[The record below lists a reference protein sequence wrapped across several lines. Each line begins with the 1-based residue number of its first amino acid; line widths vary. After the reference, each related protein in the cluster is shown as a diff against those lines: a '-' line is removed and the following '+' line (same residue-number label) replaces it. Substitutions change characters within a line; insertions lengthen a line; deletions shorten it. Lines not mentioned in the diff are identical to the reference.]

1 MYVFRFL
8 SVIVLITFIVAA
20 TSAEDISQGSSIT
33 PPENWYQVEVILF
46 SHPGTTSEE
55 EEAPN
60 KSEFKFPQNL
70 VELIDPQALE
80 EAQSLRIE
88 GALLKQEGN
97 NVIENISDLFEFV
110 DLSANQSDN
119 EASGLI
125 EISSRD
131 FSAKIIPSSRY
142 FDQLIPPEPWIAKY
156 ENPYE
161 LLPFSDRGL
170 NESARGL
177 DRRKYN
183 VLFHEAWRFIADDK
197 INENWLVIGA
207 GEKHLNRYELEGSL
221 RFYKSRFLHFE
232 ADLWRINVVDDDSHE
247 AERRVSKSFKLPPFP
262 NFKPISENSVSW
274 RVRSATP
281 VTNDEIVDAPKTDSQ
296 NNFTVAEIVNLVGS
310 DYVLEPYEFET
321 QSIDEQATTETIDAV
336 SIWPISH
343 SKRIEEGE
351 VYYLDHP
358 EIGIMILV
366 KSYLPEPL
374 NLPSNNDFK
383 ADDSL

>member
-1 MYVFRFL
+1 MYVFQSL
-8 SVIVLITFIVAA
+8 SVIALITFITAGA
-20 TSAEDISQGSSIT
+20 NAEDISQESLIT
-33 PPENWYQVEVILF
+33 PPRDWYQVEVILF

-55 EEAPN
+55 EAPN
-60 KSEFKFPQNL
+60 KSEFKFPKNL

-80 EAQSLRIE
+80 KAKSLRIE
-88 GALLKQEGN
+88 GALLKQEDN
-97 NVIENISDLFEFV
+97 SVIKNISSLFEFV
-110 DLSANQSDN
+110 DLSTNQSGN
-119 EASGLI
+119 ESSSLI
-125 EISSRD
+125 DVSSRD
-131 FSAKIIPSSRY
+131 FSAKILPSPLY

-161 LLPFSDRGL
+161 LLPFKDRGL
-170 NESARGL
+170 NDSARGL
-177 DRRKYN
+177 DRQKYN

-197 INENWLVIGA
+197 INEKWLVIGA
-207 GEKHLNRYELEGSL
+207 GEKYLHRYELEGSL

-232 ADLWRINVVDDDSHE
+232 ADLWRINVVNDEQLE
-247 AERRVSKSFKLPPFP
+247 AERSVSKFFELPPIP

-274 RVRSATP
+274 RVRAATP
-281 VTNDEIVDAPKTDSQ
+281 VNNDEIGGAPKTIAQ
-296 NNFTVAEIVNLVGS
+296 NNFTVADIVDLGGS
-310 DYVLEPYEFET
+310 NYVLEPYEFQTHSLDEET
-321 QSIDEQATTETIDAV
+321 TLETIEAV

-358 EIGIMILV
+358 EIGIMVLV

-374 NLPSNNDFK
+374 NLPSNNDFR

>member
-55 EEAPN
+55 EAPN

-88 GALLKQEGN
+88 GALLQQEGN

-131 FSAKIIPSSRY
+131 FSAKIIPSPRY

-170 NESARGL
+170 NDSARGL

-207 GEKHLNRYELEGSL
+207 GEKQLNRYELEGSL

-232 ADLWRINVVDDDSHE
+232 ADLWRINVVNDDSHE

-281 VTNDEIVDAPKTDSQ
+281 VTNDEIVDVPKTDSQ
-296 NNFTVAEIVNLVGS
+296 NNFAVAEIVNLVGS
-310 DYVLEPYEFET
+310 NYVLEPYEFET

>member
-1 MYVFRFL
+1 MYVSRFL
-8 SVIVLITFIVAA
+8 SVIVLITFFVAV

-46 SHPGTTSEE
+46 SHPGTTS

-88 GALLKQEGN
+88 GALLKQEDN

-131 FSAKIIPSSRY
+131 FSARIIPSPSY

-161 LLPFSDRGL
+161 LLPFRDRGL
-170 NESARGL
+170 NDSARGL

-232 ADLWRINVVDDDSHE
+232 ADLWRINVVNDDSHE
-247 AERRVSKSFKLPPFP
+247 AESRVSKSSNSRPFP
-262 NFKPISENSVSW
+262 ISNL
-274 RVRSATP
+274 
-281 VTNDEIVDAPKTDSQ
+281 SQ
-296 NNFTVAEIVNLVGS
+296 RILFLGEF
-310 DYVLEPYEFET
+310 VLPH
-321 QSIDEQATTETIDAV
+321 Q
-336 SIWPISH
+336 
-343 SKRIEEGE
+343 
-351 VYYLDHP
+351 
-358 EIGIMILV
+358 
-366 KSYLPEPL
+366 
-374 NLPSNNDFK
+374 
-383 ADDSL
+383 

>member
-1 MYVFRFL
+1 MYVSRFL
-8 SVIVLITFIVAA
+8 SVIVLITFFVAV

-46 SHPGTTSEE
+46 SHPGTTSE

-88 GALLKQEGN
+88 GALLKQEDN

-131 FSAKIIPSSRY
+131 FSAKIIPSPSY

-161 LLPFSDRGL
+161 ILPFRDRGL
-170 NESARGL
+170 NDSARGL

-197 INENWLVIGA
+197 INENWLLIGA

-232 ADLWRINVVDDDSHE
+232 ADLWRINLVNDESHE
-247 AERRVSKSFKLPPFP
+247 AERHVSKSFELPPFP
-262 NFKPISENSVSW
+262 NFKPISEHSVSW
-274 RVRSATP
+274 RVRAVTT
-281 VTNDEIVDAPKTDSQ
+281 VTNDEIGDAPNTDSQ
-296 NNFTVAEIVNLVGS
+296 NNFTAAEIVDLVGS
-310 DYVLEPYEFET
+310 NYVLELYEFET

-383 ADDSL
+383 ANDSL

>member
-20 TSAEDISQGSSIT
+20 TSAEDIGQGSSIT

-46 SHPGTTSEE
+46 SHPGTTSE

-88 GALLKQEGN
+88 GAILKQEDN

-119 EASGLI
+119 EAIGLI

-131 FSAKIIPSSRY
+131 FSAKIIPSPRY

-170 NESARGL
+170 NDSARGL

-232 ADLWRINVVDDDSHE
+232 TDLWRINVVNDDSHE
-247 AERRVSKSFKLPPFP
+247 AERRLSKSFKLPPFP
-262 NFKPISENSVSW
+262 NFTPISENSVSW
-274 RVRSATP
+274 RVHSATP

-296 NNFTVAEIVNLVGS
+296 NNFTAAEIVNLVGS

-383 ADDSL
+383 ADDSF

>member
-46 SHPGTTSEE
+46 SHPETTSE

-88 GALLKQEGN
+88 GAILKQEDN

-131 FSAKIIPSSRY
+131 FSAKIIPSPRY
-142 FDQLIPPEPWIAKY
+142 FDQLIPPEPWIATVSY
-156 ENPYE
+156 TH
-161 LLPFSDRGL
+161 LR
-170 NESARGL
+170 A
-177 DRRKYN
+177 
-183 VLFHEAWRFIADDK
+183 HE
-197 INENWLVIGA
+197 
-207 GEKHLNRYELEGSL
+207 
-221 RFYKSRFLHFE
+221 
-232 ADLWRINVVDDDSHE
+232 
-247 AERRVSKSFKLPPFP
+247 
-262 NFKPISENSVSW
+262 
-274 RVRSATP
+274 T
-281 VTNDEIVDAPKTDSQ
+281 
-296 NNFTVAEIVNLVGS
+296 
-310 DYVLEPYEFET
+310 
-321 QSIDEQATTETIDAV
+321 
-336 SIWPISH
+336 
-343 SKRIEEGE
+343 
-351 VYYLDHP
+351 
-358 EIGIMILV
+358 
-366 KSYLPEPL
+366 
-374 NLPSNNDFK
+374 
-383 ADDSL
+383 

>member
-20 TSAEDISQGSSIT
+20 TSAEDISQGSSTT

-46 SHPGTTSEE
+46 SHPGTTSE

-80 EAQSLRIE
+80 EAKSLRIE
-88 GALLKQEGN
+88 GALLKQEDK
-97 NVIENISDLFEFV
+97 NVIKNISDLFEFV
-110 DLSANQSDN
+110 DLSTNQSDN
-119 EASGLI
+119 EASSLI
-125 EISSRD
+125 DTPSGD
-131 FSAKIIPSSRY
+131 FSAKIVPSPLY

-170 NESARGL
+170 NDSARGL

-197 INENWLVIGA
+197 INENWLVIGT

-232 ADLWRINVVDDDSHE
+232 ADLWRINVVNDDSHE

-321 QSIDEQATTETIDAV
+321 QSIDEQVTTETIDAV

>member
-1 MYVFRFL
+1 
-8 SVIVLITFIVAA
+8 
-20 TSAEDISQGSSIT
+20 
-33 PPENWYQVEVILF
+33 LF
-46 SHPGTTSEE
+46 SHPGTTSE

-170 NESARGL
+170 NDSARGL

-232 ADLWRINVVDDDSHE
+232 ADLWRINVVNDDSHE

-310 DYVLEPYEFET
+310 DYVLEHYEFET